1 MTPPA
6 ALDGSARPSDA
17 PASPPPAA
25 PPRATATPRW
35 PAGPARR
42 RLTIASIAAAVLLA
56 PLAAGR
62 GGRAAP
68 AAPANED
75 GGFVYVDSW
84 PIPVAPRLP
93 IDVALSAAGHL
104 YVADGRDNAVFH
116 YDARGTFLESI
127 ERPSLTSHDDPTLT
141 DVPLGV
147 VADAERGQIHVL
159 WRRYSMEG
167 GFTPQGL
174 LLDTR
179 RLDADPADGSDYL
192 QQPRWI
198 GNDPALVAL
207 RDVALHRPSGNLYI
221 LGGGEVF
228 CIRPNGTLVQRFALP
243 PVDRTAAR
251 LAVLNDGRILVTR
264 PLEKAVAAYK
274 PDGSTAGILATLDA
288 APAALSVGQ
297 DGSLHVLV
305 RSRDNADPG
314 QPLVVTLSAAGGVLE
329 KHAAAAL
336 GAPPL
341 PAVDWPWSLDAP
353 ANDQFALVS
362 GDEHFTTTVHRGS
375 GAQPPLLVGAPVTTA
390 WTPGPAPYHG
400 DEDLV
405 VTPGPEGEVF
415 ALDRRDARILAYSS
429 DGAVRFVADAPAD
442 ALDLAV
448 GPGGAEDLFVTTT
461 GDEVMRLDPGGAGPR
476 WQVKCDCHLGG
487 RIATGG
493 GSVYVTQPRARRIR
507 VLNALSGAPEREY
520 GLPGTALWPYDVTWQ
535 SGFVYATDLIET
547 RIQSF
552 PPPPL
557 AGTQFPAGLLAGPRL
572 LARGQISGDGAFAI
586 DALAAVMADG
596 WVEIHDPNA
605 ANLLARFRPLLS
617 NETPLFPSD
626 IAAGLD
632 TIYLADA
639 ARRAIQVFGAGGGI
653 PTTPSV
659 PTETPTPAAE
669 SCTVSGDKRAEPAQV
684 VQGDAAQVTLSLR
697 ARCPDRA
704 RLIGA
709 DIVLVIDRSASMRGA
724 PLEAARG
731 AARSFAEL
739 LDVRYHRL
747 GLTSFAGEASMDYG
761 LTDDVATVI
770 DHLEGLQAEGGTNIA
785 AGLDR
790 AGDNLT
796 RFGRVDA
803 LPVIVLLTDGRH
815 SPDSP
820 DPVQAAVGLRAR
832 GVQIFTI
839 GLGPNVDAPALGGI
853 AGVADRV
860 FLAPTPS
867 DLFPIYRQVLR
878 VVVDSLA
885 GNVVLDDT
893 VSDRVTL
900 VDGSVSPPAR
910 PLGRRLQWGRSI
922 LPASGVTMTYLV
934 RPIGLGCMPTNERAF
949 AEYTDAD
956 GARRTFTF
964 PIPTICV
971 VAPSPTPTLT
981 PTPTPTATAVPRP
994 VFLPL
999 TYRNFCKPVA
1009 AGVDVVLLIDT
1020 SDSMTGPKLE
1030 QARRAARA
1038 FVADLPLDTGD
1049 RAAVIGFDT
1058 EARVASQLTGDRAAL
1073 ERAIDGLASGSGT
1086 RIDRA
1091 LQAAERELRSP
1102 RHLPNHRAAAVL
1114 LSDGR
1119 QSGPS
1124 SIVDTAAAQLRQVPA
1139 LIFAI
1144 GLGESADAALLRGIA
1159 GDARRYFYAPG
1170 PNQLE
1175 GIYRTIAEV
1184 IPCP

>member
-1 MTPPA
+1 S
-6 ALDGSARPSDA
+6 L
-17 PASPPPAA
+17 
-25 PPRATATPRW
+25 
-35 PAGPARR
+35 
-42 RLTIASIAAAVLLA
+42 
-56 PLAAGR
+56 
-62 GGRAAP
+62 
-68 AAPANED
+68 D
-75 GGFVYVDSW
+75 GGFV
-84 PIPVAPRLP
+84 
-93 IDVALSAAGHL
+93 
-104 YVADGRDNAVFH
+104 
-116 YDARGTFLESI
+116 
-127 ERPSLTSHDDPTLT
+127 
-141 DVPLGV
+141 
-147 VADAERGQIHVL
+147 
-159 WRRYSMEG
+159 
-167 GFTPQGL
+167 PQGL

-179 RLDADPADGSDYL
+179 RLDADPTAGSDYL

-198 GNDPALVAL
+198 GNDPSLIAL

-228 CIRPNGTLVQRFALP
+228 CVRPNGTIVQRFTLP
-243 PVDRTAAR
+243 PIDRGATR
-251 LAVLNDGRILVTR
+251 LAVLNDGRILIAR
-264 PLEKAVAAYK
+264 PLESSIAAYL
-274 PDGSTAGILATLDA
+274 PDGTTDGILAVLDA

-297 DGSLHVLV
+297 DGSLHVLIQ
-305 RSRDNADPG
+305 SRNSVDPG
-314 QPLVVTLSAAGGVLE
+314 QTLIVSLSDRGVVLD

-341 PAVDWPWSLDAP
+341 PAIDWPWSLDAP
-353 ANDQFALVS
+353 ANDQFALTS

-375 GAQPPLLVGAPVTTA
+375 GAQPPLLVGAPVTAT
-390 WTPGPAPYHG
+390 WTPGPAPYHA
-400 DEDLV
+400 DDDLV
-405 VTPGPEGEVF
+405 ITQGPESEVF

-429 DGAVRFVADAPAD
+429 DGAVRFVTDVPPDAH
-442 ALDLAV
+442 DLAV
-448 GPGGAEDLFVTTT
+448 GPGGAEDLYITTT
-461 GDEVMRLDPGGAGPR
+461 GDEVLRLDPGGVPR
-476 WQVKCDCHLGG
+476 WQVPCDCHLGG
-487 RIATGG
+487 RIAAGG

-507 VLNALSGAPEREY
+507 VLNALSGATEREY
-520 GLPGTALWPYDVTWQ
+520 SLPGTALWPYDVTWQ
-535 SGFVYATDLIET
+535 SGFVYATDMIET

-557 AGTQFPAGLLAGPRL
+557 VSTDFPAGLLAGPRL
-572 LARGQISGDGAFAI
+572 VARARISGDGPLAI

-605 ANLLARFRPLLS
+605 ANLIARFRPLLS

-632 TIYLADA
+632 TVYLADA
-639 ARRAIQVFGAGGGI
+639 ARRAIQVFGAGAGI
-653 PTTPSV
+653 PATPSV
-659 PTETPTPAAE
+659 PTTTPTPAAE
-669 SCTVSGDKRAEPAQV
+669 SCTVTGDKRAEPAQV
-684 VQGDAAQVTLSLR
+684 VEGDSAQVTLNLR

-709 DIVLVIDRSASMRGA
+709 DIVLVIDRSLSMRGA

-747 GLTSFAGEASMDYG
+747 GLTSFASEATMDYG

-770 DHLEGLQAEGGTNIA
+770 DHLEGLQADGGTNIS

-790 AGDNLT
+790 AGDNLS

-815 SPDSP
+815 NPDTT
-820 DPVQAAVGLRAR
+820 DPVQTAVGLRAR

-839 GLGPNVDAPALGGI
+839 GLGPNVDAPALGAI
-853 AGVADRV
+853 AGVTDRV

-893 VSDRVTL
+893 LSDRVTL

-910 PLGRRLQWGRSI
+910 PLGRKLQWGRSI

-934 RPIGLGCMPTNERAF
+934 RPIGPGCMATNEQAS

-964 PIPTICV
+964 PVPTICV
-971 VAPSPTPTLT
+971 VTPSPTPTLT
-981 PTPTPTATAVPRP
+981 PSPTPTPTEVPKP

-1020 SDSMTGPKLE
+1020 SDSMTGPKLD
-1030 QARRAARA
+1030 QAKRAARV
-1038 FVADLPLDTGD
+1038 FVGELPLDTGD
-1049 RAAVIGFDT
+1049 RAAVIGFDSD
-1058 EARVASQLTGDRAAL
+1058 ARVAAQLSGDRAAL
-1073 ERAIDGLASGSGT
+1073 ERAIDGLASGTGT

-1091 LQAAERELRSP
+1091 LQAAERELNSP
-1102 RHLPNHRAAAVL
+1102 RHIANHRAAAVL

-1119 QSGPS
+1119 QSGPT
-1124 SIVDTAAAQLRQVPA
+1124 SIVDSAAAQLRLVPA
-1139 LIFAI
+1139 LIFTI
-1144 GLGESADAALLRGIA
+1144 GLGDGADTALLRSIA